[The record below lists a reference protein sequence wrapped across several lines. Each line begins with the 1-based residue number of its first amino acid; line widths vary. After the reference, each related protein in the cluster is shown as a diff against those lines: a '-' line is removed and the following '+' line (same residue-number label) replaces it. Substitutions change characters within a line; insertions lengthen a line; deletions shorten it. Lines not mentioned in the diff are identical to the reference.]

1 MWYHKPIQS
10 VKGKKGRVIQ
20 TMKLPVLRR
29 VATVASAFAVVVAFV
44 AAPVLAQTQ
53 QSGNG
58 FRISPV
64 RSELTIEKG
73 KSQVLTLTLENPA
86 DVPTTARAIVNDFI
100 ASDKED
106 GEPRLILDDTTEAPK
121 NSFKALVQPIADV
134 QLGAREKK
142 EVTVQVPEN
151 ANSGGYYGAVRFAPV
166 TQEAGPGNV
175 GLTASVGTI
184 VLVRVPGNL
193 IERLDLLELTAGQ
206 NGKAKSFITSG
217 DVSVITRLKNEG
229 DIHVKPFGKLVV
241 KNMFGKVVYEGEFN
255 VGDTEDSRANILPG
269 STRKFENAL
278 GKKNL
283 LGRYTIEANL
293 GFSQG
298 SGDLISAKTSFWY
311 LPVWALIV
319 LLVIVVALIGGG
331 YMLYRKFSL
340 GKPKHGIKK

>member
-1 MWYHKPIQS
+1 MIFPI
-10 VKGKKGRVIQ
+10 I
-20 TMKLPVLRR
+20 RR
-29 VATVASAFAVVVAFV
+29 VAMATSAFALIAVFV
-44 AAPVLAQTQ
+44 AGPALAQTQ

-64 RSELTIEKG
+64 RQEFTIEKG
-73 KSQVLTLTLENPA
+73 KSDVLNMTLENPA
-86 DVPTTARAIVNDFI
+86 DAPTTARAIVNDFI

-106 GEPRLILDDTTEAPK
+106 GEPRLILDDSAEAPK
-121 NSFKALVQPIADV
+121 NSFKTLVQPIGDV
-134 QLGAREKK
+134 QLGPKEKK
-142 EVTVQVPEN
+142 EITVTIKIPEN
-151 ANSGGYYGAVRFAPV
+151 AHSGGYYGAVRFAPV
-166 TQEAGPGNV
+166 SQETGPGNV

-193 IERLDLLELTAGQ
+193 TERLDLLELTSGQ

-269 STRKFENAL
+269 STRKFENAI
-278 GKKNL
+278 GKQSL

-311 LPVWALIV
+311 MPVWALIV
-319 LLVIVVALIGGG
+319 LLLIVVAIVGGG
-331 YMLYRKFSL
+331 YMLYRKFAV
-340 GKPKHGIKK
+340 GKPRHGVKK

>member
-1 MWYHKPIQS
+1 MN
-10 VKGKKGRVIQ
+10 
-20 TMKLPVLRR
+20 LPVLTRR
-29 VATVASAFAVVVAFV
+29 VAVTTSAFALIAAFV

-73 KSQVLTLTLENPA
+73 KSEVITLTLENPA
-86 DVPTTARAIVNDFI
+86 DAPTTARAIINDFV

-121 NSFKALVQPIADV
+121 NSFKSLVQPVDDV
-134 QLGAREKK
+134 PLGAKEKK
-142 EVTVQVPEN
+142 EVSVTVRVPEN
-151 ANSGGYYGAVRFAPV
+151 ANAGGYYGAVRFAPV
-166 TQEAGPGNV
+166 SQESGPGNV

-193 IERLDLLELTAGQ
+193 TERLDLLELTAGQ
-206 NGKAKSFITSG
+206 NSKAKSFITSG
-217 DVSVITRLKNEG
+217 EVSVITRLKNEG
-229 DIHVKPFGKLVV
+229 DIHVKPFGKITV
-241 KNMFGKVVYEGEFN
+241 KNMFGKIVYEGEFN
-255 VGDTEDSRANILPG
+255 VGDTEDARANILPG
-269 STRKFENAL
+269 STRRFENAL
-278 GKKNL
+278 GNKSL

-311 LPVWALIV
+311 MPAWALV
-319 LLVIVVALIGGG
+319 ALLLIVVALIGGG
-331 YMLYRKFSL
+331 YVLYRKFTL